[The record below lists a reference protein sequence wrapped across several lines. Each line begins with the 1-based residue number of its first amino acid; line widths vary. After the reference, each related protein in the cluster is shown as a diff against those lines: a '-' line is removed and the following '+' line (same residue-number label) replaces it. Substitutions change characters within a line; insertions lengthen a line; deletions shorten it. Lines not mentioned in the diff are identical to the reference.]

1 MRYIVALLGSLF
13 LLVKN
18 ITPNKEI
25 QKYSDFGGFQ
35 FSELR
40 GKKSPDF
47 YTW

>member
-1 MRYIVALLGSLF
+1 
-13 LLVKN
+13 VKN

-47 YTW
+47 LHLVKYRRMIKDFKLHI